1 MVRANANAAY
11 CKSRRYKRSAQ
22 QVSKIGELYIFL
34 PIFYDILMA
43 RNVILCQMNWIGA
56 MKEDDAVKES
66 FISPENHSKY
76 LKGHLAGNPDYDM
89 ELKW

>member
-1 MVRANANAAY
+1 
-11 CKSRRYKRSAQ
+11 
-22 QVSKIGELYIFL
+22 
-34 PIFYDILMA
+34 
-43 RNVILCQMNWIGA
+43 

-66 FISPENHSKY
+66 FISPENHAIY